1 IRSVV
6 SVPLLRHDEGI
17 GTIAVNRQEP
27 GGFTDD
33 EIALLQTFADQ
44 AVIAIENV
52 RLFTELQEKNK
63 ALTQA
68 HATVTE
74 SLEQQ
79 TATSEILR
87 VISSSPTDVQ
97 PVFDTIAQ
105 SAVRLC
111 DAMFGAVYRVEGGQ
125 IHMVAQTGIGAEG
138 LARALRIFPMPL
150 GESAAVAAAI
160 FDRSA
165 VQVSD
170 IEAPQ
175 APRLTR
181 EAGRAIGFRSQLTV
195 PMLRK
200 GEPIGVVNVAPREPG
215 DFSQTHVELL
225 KTFADQAVIAIENV
239 RLFTELQASNRDL
252 TTALDKQTAA
262 SDILRVIS
270 QSQTDVQPV
279 FDTIVQS
286 AVRLL
291 RGNLSTLTRLMGDQ
305 IELAAFTSS
314 SDVGDAAHR

>member
-1 IRSVV
+1 MPPGRGTPVGRAILERRTQHVPDTRDDTEILATVV
-6 SVPLLRHDEGI
+6 RTGFLSALAVPMLREGTPI
-17 GTIAVNRQEP
+17 GAVAVGRMHVRK
-27 GGFTDD
+27 FTDAQ
-33 EIALLQTFADQ
+33 IGLLQTFADQ
-44 AVIAIENV
+44 AVNAIENV

-79 TATSEILR
+79 TATSEVLR
-87 VISSSPTDVQ
+87 VISSAPTERQ

-175 APRLTR
+175 APRL
-181 EAGRAIGFRSQLTV
+181 
-195 PMLRK
+195 
-200 GEPIGVVNVAPREPG
+200 
-215 DFSQTHVELL
+215 
-225 KTFADQAVIAIENV
+225 
-239 RLFTELQASNRDL
+239 
-252 TTALDKQTAA
+252 
-262 SDILRVIS
+262 
-270 QSQTDVQPV
+270 
-279 FDTIVQS
+279 
-286 AVRLL
+286 
-291 RGNLSTLTRLMGDQ
+291 
-305 IELAAFTSS
+305 
-314 SDVGDAAHR
+314 